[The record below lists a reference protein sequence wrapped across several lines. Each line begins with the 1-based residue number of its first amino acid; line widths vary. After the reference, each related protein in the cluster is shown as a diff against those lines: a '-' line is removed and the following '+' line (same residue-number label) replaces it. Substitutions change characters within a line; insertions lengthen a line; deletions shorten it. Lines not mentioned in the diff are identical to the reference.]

1 MSIASGPRL
10 SALVLASAVAIAL
23 LASCSSDSD
32 DSEAEGV
39 PSDPREAITLILVDF
54 TTIEGRVPAVREMQG
69 DVSDME
75 LGEALLQAMAICQRA
90 PTMEE
95 GDPQAALNRAC
106 TRFLYGGAIR
116 SMASGNAD
124 FLLDGISDA
133 RTVLADYQ

>member
-1 MSIASGPRL
+1 M
-10 SALVLASAVAIAL
+10 ALLLASALAVTL
-23 LASCSSDSD
+23 LAACSGDSSDE
-32 DSEAEGV
+32 SEAEGV
-39 PSDPREAITLILVDF
+39 PSDPRDAIALILVDF
-54 TTIEGRVPAVREMQG
+54 TTIEGRVPAVLQTQG
-69 DVSDME
+69 DVSDTE
-75 LGEALLQAMAICQRA
+75 LGEALLEAMAICQRA

-124 FLLDGISDA
+124 FLLDGINDA